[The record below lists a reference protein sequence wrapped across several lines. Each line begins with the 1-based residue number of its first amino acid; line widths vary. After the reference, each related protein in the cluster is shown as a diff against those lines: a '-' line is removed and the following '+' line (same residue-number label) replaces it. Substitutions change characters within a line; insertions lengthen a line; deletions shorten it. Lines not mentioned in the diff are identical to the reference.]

1 MCVCVC
7 VLVYHTHTHTVHTHT
22 QRKTRLSALGQTP
35 AAYHST
41 YIAEMGEEH
50 KERKRKKRLFACALH
65 AGRREGGDTLLLEC
79 LGWCV
84 RVCATDTGP
93 ALFLSPPPSN
103 QPLHYIAVLIRA
115 PGFPNPHMISVCTPT
130 PSWVVFGTVC
140 VLWWWCFCF
149 FFFFSL
155 PAVRSLPHA
164 KGGTRCPR
172 GLSLANRRTPLW
184 LWVWQVVWPPWRS
197 GWTGWLMC
205 ILCA

>member
-1 MCVCVC
+1 MCVSWSITHSHI
-7 VLVYHTHTHTVHTHT
+7 LYTHTHAEKDTPF
-22 QRKTRLSALGQTP
+22 RSRANPGSLSLDLYSRNGR
-35 AAYHST
+35 
-41 YIAEMGEEH
+41 EH
-50 KERKRKKRLFACALH
+50 KEKEKKRLFACALH

-84 RVCATDTGP
+84 RVCVQPTR
-93 ALFLSPPPSN
+93 ALPYSCPPPSN

-115 PGFPNPHMISVCTPT
+115 PGFPNPHRFLWCTPT

-164 KGGTRCPR
+164 KGGGGTRCPQ

-184 LWVWQVVWPPWRS
+184 LWVWQVVCPPWRS